1 MAYSSTKK
9 KSAGIVQISIGIL
22 TVILVVLIIAMM
34 MIVSSIQGTARIVN
48 YAGLVRGKTQ
58 RIVKLEISGKQEDDM
73 IQEIE
78 SFIDGLMN
86 GNKELNLVR
95 LEDSDFQTKME
106 ELNEYFLMLEQEIM
120 QVRAYGADKTQI
132 LSKSEH
138 FFEICDEAT
147 GLAEVYSQ
155 RKASSLS
162 VLEKYITA
170 DIVVL
175 ILLIGYEFI
184 KAVRYAAMNRV
195 LQKKVYIDG
204 ATGLP
209 NRNKCDELLSQPDA
223 APEDI
228 GVCSFDL
235 NNLRIINNSMGH
247 EAGDEYIR
255 RFAVCLRASMPAEQ
269 FVGRAGGDE
278 FIAVTHGMGNEEM
291 KACLASVREQMAEE
305 SKSYPDTPLSY
316 AVGFALASEFPGSTM
331 QELFNY
337 ADKNMYINKNHVKRE
352 EAAAQRQLDYKLL
365 KLLNMHGKTFTYC
378 LYCDVKLDT
387 YRTIRANNNFFL
399 APDGSYSGAAEQIVK
414 EKIGKQDKDRFR
426 QCLKISYLC
435 EKMRTKEDVME
446 LKYDV
451 NEQESYSRLTFIPVD
466 WEKTGMLHH
475 FLLAFETICQGAGSH
490 ADAKEQLTIYYEQ
503 LKQSIL
509 ENDSYVDALLEQAD
523 VIYTVN
529 LTNDILER
537 IILLGKRKKESLDML
552 FDYPLPGS
560 YRDYCSEYKRIVT
573 QETLG
578 SYRMADDCEKLLK
591 RFDAGE
597 KYLSVEFC
605 IYGDNGIVY
614 WIQKTILMTQT
625 VVFDEETRNEIY
637 VVHAIVLLQDTTQLH
652 ERDEQEHA
660 RLQAAFDEMR
670 VANRT
675 KTQFLARMS
684 HDIRTPLNGIIGLL
698 KIDEE
703 HFDDEELVKEN
714 HEKMKVVADHLL
726 SLINDILQMSKLEEG
741 NIALKHEQICLQ
753 ELMNDIE
760 TITIS
765 RAVSEGIKWEY
776 EKEKTD
782 FVYPYIYGS
791 PLHIRQIFLNIY
803 GNCIKYNRKNG
814 TIMTSV
820 ESLGDKDGICTYRWT
835 ISDNGMGMSKE
846 FLSHIFEPFV
856 QEKNDARSIYQGTG
870 LGMAIVKELINQ
882 MKGTIEISSE
892 VGVGST
898 FVVTI
903 PFEIAP
909 PPQKLQEKES
919 TGSIEGMKL
928 LMAEDN
934 ELNAEIATTLLT
946 DRGALVTNV
955 SDGKQALDEFTKNPP
970 GTYDAILM
978 DIMMPVMDG
987 LTATKA
993 IRSLTR
999 PDAKTIPIL
1008 AMTANAFEEDAKQ
1021 CFAAGMN
1028 AHIAKP
1034 IDMEFLE
1041 KTLQR
1046 IYEQL

>member
-155 RKASSLS
+155 RKASLLS
-162 VLEKYITA
+162 VFEKYITA

-175 ILLIGYEFI
+175 MLLIGYEFI

-365 KLLNMHGKTFTYC
+365 KLLNMHGKTFTHC

-399 APDGSYSGAAEQIVK
+399 ASDGSYSGAADQIVK

-451 NEQESYSRLTFIPVD
+451 NEQDSYSRLTFIPVD

-475 FLLAFETICQGAGSH
+475 FLLAFETIRQGAGSH

-605 IYGDNGIVY
+605 IY
-614 WIQKTILMTQT
+614 
-625 VVFDEETRNEIY
+625 
-637 VVHAIVLLQDTTQLH
+637 
-652 ERDEQEHA
+652 
-660 RLQAAFDEMR
+660 
-670 VANRT
+670 
-675 KTQFLARMS
+675 
-684 HDIRTPLNGIIGLL
+684 
-698 KIDEE
+698 
-703 HFDDEELVKEN
+703 
-714 HEKMKVVADHLL
+714 
-726 SLINDILQMSKLEEG
+726 
-741 NIALKHEQICLQ
+741 
-753 ELMNDIE
+753 
-760 TITIS
+760 
-765 RAVSEGIKWEY
+765 
-776 EKEKTD
+776 
-782 FVYPYIYGS
+782 
-791 PLHIRQIFLNIY
+791 
-803 GNCIKYNRKNG
+803 
-814 TIMTSV
+814 
-820 ESLGDKDGICTYRWT
+820 
-835 ISDNGMGMSKE
+835 
-846 FLSHIFEPFV
+846 
-856 QEKNDARSIYQGTG
+856 
-870 LGMAIVKELINQ
+870 
-882 MKGTIEISSE
+882 
-892 VGVGST
+892 
-898 FVVTI
+898 
-903 PFEIAP
+903 
-909 PPQKLQEKES
+909 
-919 TGSIEGMKL
+919 
-928 LMAEDN
+928 
-934 ELNAEIATTLLT
+934 
-946 DRGALVTNV
+946 
-955 SDGKQALDEFTKNPP
+955 
-970 GTYDAILM
+970 
-978 DIMMPVMDG
+978 
-987 LTATKA
+987 
-993 IRSLTR
+993 
-999 PDAKTIPIL
+999 
-1008 AMTANAFEEDAKQ
+1008 
-1021 CFAAGMN
+1021 
-1028 AHIAKP
+1028 
-1034 IDMEFLE
+1034 
-1041 KTLQR
+1041 
-1046 IYEQL
+1046 

>member
-155 RKASSLS
+155 RKASLLS

-175 ILLIGYEFI
+175 MLLIGYEFI

-278 FIAVTHGMGNEEM
+278 FIAVTHGMGKEEM

-365 KLLNMHGKTFTYC
+365 KLLNMHGKTFTDC

-399 APDGSYSGAAEQIVK
+399 ASDGSYSGAADQIVK

-475 FLLAFETICQGAGSH
+475 FLLAFETIRQGAGSH

-552 FDYPLPGS
+552 FDYPLAWF
-560 YRDYCSEYKRIVT
+560 I
-573 QETLG
+573 
-578 SYRMADDCEKLLK
+578 
-591 RFDAGE
+591 
-597 KYLSVEFC
+597 
-605 IYGDNGIVY
+605 
-614 WIQKTILMTQT
+614 
-625 VVFDEETRNEIY
+625 
-637 VVHAIVLLQDTTQLH
+637 
-652 ERDEQEHA
+652 
-660 RLQAAFDEMR
+660 
-670 VANRT
+670 
-675 KTQFLARMS
+675 
-684 HDIRTPLNGIIGLL
+684 
-698 KIDEE
+698 
-703 HFDDEELVKEN
+703 
-714 HEKMKVVADHLL
+714 
-726 SLINDILQMSKLEEG
+726 
-741 NIALKHEQICLQ
+741 
-753 ELMNDIE
+753 
-760 TITIS
+760 
-765 RAVSEGIKWEY
+765 
-776 EKEKTD
+776 
-782 FVYPYIYGS
+782 
-791 PLHIRQIFLNIY
+791 
-803 GNCIKYNRKNG
+803 
-814 TIMTSV
+814 
-820 ESLGDKDGICTYRWT
+820 
-835 ISDNGMGMSKE
+835 
-846 FLSHIFEPFV
+846 
-856 QEKNDARSIYQGTG
+856 
-870 LGMAIVKELINQ
+870 
-882 MKGTIEISSE
+882 
-892 VGVGST
+892 
-898 FVVTI
+898 
-903 PFEIAP
+903 
-909 PPQKLQEKES
+909 
-919 TGSIEGMKL
+919 
-928 LMAEDN
+928 
-934 ELNAEIATTLLT
+934 
-946 DRGALVTNV
+946 
-955 SDGKQALDEFTKNPP
+955 
-970 GTYDAILM
+970 
-978 DIMMPVMDG
+978 
-987 LTATKA
+987 
-993 IRSLTR
+993 
-999 PDAKTIPIL
+999 
-1008 AMTANAFEEDAKQ
+1008 
-1021 CFAAGMN
+1021 
-1028 AHIAKP
+1028 
-1034 IDMEFLE
+1034 
-1041 KTLQR
+1041 
-1046 IYEQL
+1046 

>member
-58 RIVKLEISGKQEDDM
+58 RIVKFEISGKQEDDM

-106 ELNEYFLMLEQEIM
+106 ELNEYFLMLKQEIM

-138 FFEICDEAT
+138 FFKICDEAT

-175 ILLIGYEFI
+175 MLLIGYEFI
-184 KAVRYAAMNRV
+184 KAVRYAAMNCV

-278 FIAVTHGMGNEEM
+278 FIAVTHGMGKEEM

-337 ADKNMYINKNHVKRE
+337 ADKNMYINKNHIKRE
-352 EAAAQRQLDYKLL
+352 EASVQRQLDYKLL
-365 KLLNMHGKTFTYC
+365 KLLNMHGKTFTDC

-399 APDGSYSGAAEQIVK
+399 ASDGSYSGAAEQIVK
-414 EKIGKQDKDRFR
+414 EKIGKQDKDRFG

-435 EKMRTKEDVME
+435 EKMRTKDDVME

-451 NEQESYSRLTFIPVD
+451 NEQDSYSRLTFIPVD
-466 WEKTGMLHH
+466 WDKTGMLHH
-475 FLLAFETICQGAGSH
+475 FLLAFETIRQGAGSH

-509 ENDSYVDALLEQAD
+509 ENDSYVDALLEPSD

-537 IILLGKRKKESLDML
+537 IILLGKRKKESL
-552 FDYPLPGS
+552 
-560 YRDYCSEYKRIVT
+560 T
-573 QETLG
+573 
-578 SYRMADDCEKLLK
+578 
-591 RFDAGE
+591 
-597 KYLSVEFC
+597 
-605 IYGDNGIVY
+605 
-614 WIQKTILMTQT
+614 
-625 VVFDEETRNEIY
+625 
-637 VVHAIVLLQDTTQLH
+637 
-652 ERDEQEHA
+652 
-660 RLQAAFDEMR
+660 
-670 VANRT
+670 
-675 KTQFLARMS
+675 
-684 HDIRTPLNGIIGLL
+684 
-698 KIDEE
+698 
-703 HFDDEELVKEN
+703 
-714 HEKMKVVADHLL
+714 
-726 SLINDILQMSKLEEG
+726 
-741 NIALKHEQICLQ
+741 
-753 ELMNDIE
+753 
-760 TITIS
+760 
-765 RAVSEGIKWEY
+765 
-776 EKEKTD
+776 
-782 FVYPYIYGS
+782 
-791 PLHIRQIFLNIY
+791 
-803 GNCIKYNRKNG
+803 
-814 TIMTSV
+814 
-820 ESLGDKDGICTYRWT
+820 
-835 ISDNGMGMSKE
+835 
-846 FLSHIFEPFV
+846 
-856 QEKNDARSIYQGTG
+856 
-870 LGMAIVKELINQ
+870 
-882 MKGTIEISSE
+882 
-892 VGVGST
+892 
-898 FVVTI
+898 
-903 PFEIAP
+903 
-909 PPQKLQEKES
+909 
-919 TGSIEGMKL
+919 
-928 LMAEDN
+928 
-934 ELNAEIATTLLT
+934 
-946 DRGALVTNV
+946 
-955 SDGKQALDEFTKNPP
+955 
-970 GTYDAILM
+970 
-978 DIMMPVMDG
+978 
-987 LTATKA
+987 
-993 IRSLTR
+993 
-999 PDAKTIPIL
+999 
-1008 AMTANAFEEDAKQ
+1008 
-1021 CFAAGMN
+1021 
-1028 AHIAKP
+1028 
-1034 IDMEFLE
+1034 
-1041 KTLQR
+1041 
-1046 IYEQL
+1046 

>member
-58 RIVKLEISGKQEDDM
+58 RIVKFEIFGKQEDDM

-78 SFIDGLMN
+78 SFIDGLRN

-175 ILLIGYEFI
+175 MLLIGYEFI

-399 APDGSYSGAAEQIVK
+399 ASDGSYSGAADQIVK

-451 NEQESYSRLTFIPVD
+451 NEQDSYSRLTFIPVD

-475 FLLAFETICQGAGSH
+475 FLLAFETIRQGAGSH

-560 YRDYCSEYKRIVT
+560 YR
-573 QETLG
+573 
-578 SYRMADDCEKLLK
+578 
-591 RFDAGE
+591 
-597 KYLSVEFC
+597 
-605 IYGDNGIVY
+605 
-614 WIQKTILMTQT
+614 
-625 VVFDEETRNEIY
+625 
-637 VVHAIVLLQDTTQLH
+637 VLQ
-652 ERDEQEHA
+652 
-660 RLQAAFDEMR
+660 
-670 VANRT
+670 
-675 KTQFLARMS
+675 
-684 HDIRTPLNGIIGLL
+684 
-698 KIDEE
+698 
-703 HFDDEELVKEN
+703 
-714 HEKMKVVADHLL
+714 
-726 SLINDILQMSKLEEG
+726 
-741 NIALKHEQICLQ
+741 
-753 ELMNDIE
+753 
-760 TITIS
+760 
-765 RAVSEGIKWEY
+765 
-776 EKEKTD
+776 
-782 FVYPYIYGS
+782 
-791 PLHIRQIFLNIY
+791 
-803 GNCIKYNRKNG
+803 
-814 TIMTSV
+814 
-820 ESLGDKDGICTYRWT
+820 
-835 ISDNGMGMSKE
+835 
-846 FLSHIFEPFV
+846 
-856 QEKNDARSIYQGTG
+856 
-870 LGMAIVKELINQ
+870 
-882 MKGTIEISSE
+882 
-892 VGVGST
+892 
-898 FVVTI
+898 
-903 PFEIAP
+903 
-909 PPQKLQEKES
+909 
-919 TGSIEGMKL
+919 
-928 LMAEDN
+928 
-934 ELNAEIATTLLT
+934 
-946 DRGALVTNV
+946 
-955 SDGKQALDEFTKNPP
+955 
-970 GTYDAILM
+970 
-978 DIMMPVMDG
+978 
-987 LTATKA
+987 
-993 IRSLTR
+993 
-999 PDAKTIPIL
+999 
-1008 AMTANAFEEDAKQ
+1008 
-1021 CFAAGMN
+1021 
-1028 AHIAKP
+1028 
-1034 IDMEFLE
+1034 
-1041 KTLQR
+1041 
-1046 IYEQL
+1046 

>member
-255 RFAVCLRASMPAEQ
+255 RFAVCLRASMLAEQ

-278 FIAVTHGMGNEEM
+278 FIAVTHGMGKEEM

-475 FLLAFETICQGAGSH
+475 FLLAFETIRQGAGSH

-552 FDYPLPGS
+552 FDYPIPGS

-614 WIQKTILMTQT
+614 WIQK
-625 VVFDEETRNEIY
+625 
-637 VVHAIVLLQDTTQLH
+637 
-652 ERDEQEHA
+652 
-660 RLQAAFDEMR
+660 
-670 VANRT
+670 
-675 KTQFLARMS
+675 
-684 HDIRTPLNGIIGLL
+684 
-698 KIDEE
+698 
-703 HFDDEELVKEN
+703 
-714 HEKMKVVADHLL
+714 
-726 SLINDILQMSKLEEG
+726 
-741 NIALKHEQICLQ
+741 
-753 ELMNDIE
+753 
-760 TITIS
+760 
-765 RAVSEGIKWEY
+765 
-776 EKEKTD
+776 
-782 FVYPYIYGS
+782 
-791 PLHIRQIFLNIY
+791 
-803 GNCIKYNRKNG
+803 
-814 TIMTSV
+814 
-820 ESLGDKDGICTYRWT
+820 
-835 ISDNGMGMSKE
+835 
-846 FLSHIFEPFV
+846 PF
-856 QEKNDARSIYQGTG
+856 
-870 LGMAIVKELINQ
+870 
-882 MKGTIEISSE
+882 
-892 VGVGST
+892 
-898 FVVTI
+898 
-903 PFEIAP
+903 
-909 PPQKLQEKES
+909 
-919 TGSIEGMKL
+919 
-928 LMAEDN
+928 
-934 ELNAEIATTLLT
+934 
-946 DRGALVTNV
+946 
-955 SDGKQALDEFTKNPP
+955 
-970 GTYDAILM
+970 
-978 DIMMPVMDG
+978 
-987 LTATKA
+987 
-993 IRSLTR
+993 
-999 PDAKTIPIL
+999 
-1008 AMTANAFEEDAKQ
+1008 
-1021 CFAAGMN
+1021 
-1028 AHIAKP
+1028 
-1034 IDMEFLE
+1034 
-1041 KTLQR
+1041 
-1046 IYEQL
+1046 